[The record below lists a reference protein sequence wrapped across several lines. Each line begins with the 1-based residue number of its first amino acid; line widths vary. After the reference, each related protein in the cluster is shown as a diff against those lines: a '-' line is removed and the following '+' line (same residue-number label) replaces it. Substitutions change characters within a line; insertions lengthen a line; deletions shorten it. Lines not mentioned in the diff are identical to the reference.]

1 MIRRP
6 PSSTRT
12 DTLFPYTTLFRSPGD
27 RTGRGFPAGMNTA
40 IAPPPQDV
48 VEADVARALAEDVG
62 NGDVTAMLLPDHE
75 DIAYLLCKEPA
86 VVCGRPW
93 FDACHRM
100 LDPERAIRSEEH
112 TSEPHSLM
120 RTSYA
125 VF

>member
-1 MIRRP
+1 
-6 PSSTRT
+6 
-12 DTLFPYTTLFRSPGD
+12 
-27 RTGRGFPAGMNTA
+27 MNTA

-100 LDPERAIRSEEH
+100 LDPDVAIDWRVAEGDRVDAGTLLATLAGHARALVPGEH
-112 TSEPHSLM
+112 IGSASCQA
-120 RTSYA
+120 RVCQY
-125 VF
+125 V

>member
-1 MIRRP
+1 
-6 PSSTRT
+6 
-12 DTLFPYTTLFRSPGD
+12 
-27 RTGRGFPAGMNTA
+27 MNTA

-100 LDPERAIRSEEH
+100 LDPDVAIDWRVAEGDRVEAGTVRSEEH
-112 TSEPHSLM
+112 TSELQSLM
-120 RTSYA
+120 RISYA
-125 VF
+125 VLCLQKKTSNHTTTTL